1 MGEKIFVTGGAG
13 YVGSHICK
21 ALAQAGF
28 DPVVYDNFSNGHRA
42 FVKWGPLVE
51 GDIRDGDALDR
62 AMAEHRPQAVIHC
75 AAFIEV
81 GESVKE
87 PARFYDNNVGGAI
100 KVFNA
105 ALRAGIDNVVFSST
119 CAVYGAP
126 RYAPMD
132 ELHPVA
138 PLSPYGRTKLMI
150 DDTLVD
156 LSAHT
161 PLRYVSLRYFN
172 ASGADPDGEIGE
184 RHQPE
189 SHALPL
195 AIHTA
200 LGRRNHFSIF
210 GSDYETEDGSAVRD
224 YIHVADL
231 AAAHIAALR
240 ALRDG
245 APSNIFNLGAGI
257 GVSVKQLVDTVQ
269 RVSGVKFDVRQ
280 ESRRAG
286 DAPILV
292 ANNAKPKELLKW
304 SPRFHFDAV
313 VETAF
318 AWHSMHETRIFG
330 DDAR

>member
-1 MGEKIFVTGGAG
+1 MGDRILVTGGAG

-21 ALAQAGF
+21 ALAQAGLE
-28 DPVVYDNFSNGHRA
+28 PVVYDNFSNGHRA

-51 GDIRDGDALDR
+51 GDIRDGEKVDQV
-62 AMAEHRPQAVIHC
+62 MAAHRPKAVIHC

-100 KVFNA
+100 KVLNA
-105 ALRAGIDNVVFSST
+105 ALRAGVENVVFSST

-132 ELHPVA
+132 EAHPVA

-150 DDTLVD
+150 DETLAD
-156 LSAHT
+156 LAAHT

-200 LGRRNHFSIF
+200 LGRRNHFSVF
-210 GSDYETEDGSAVRD
+210 GTDYETEDGSAIRD
-224 YIHVADL
+224 YIHVTDL
-231 AAAHIAALR
+231 AAAHVAALQ

-245 APSNIFNLGAGI
+245 APSNIFNLGAGV
-257 GVSVKQLVDTVQ
+257 GVSVLQLIEAVQ
-269 RVSGVKFDVRQ
+269 RASGRKFDVRH

-292 ANNAKPKELLKW
+292 ANNAKPRELLKW
-304 SPRFHFDAV
+304 SPRFQFDAV
-313 VETAF
+313 VESAF
-318 AWHSMHETRIFG
+318 AWHSVHEPRIFG
-330 DDAR
+330 AG